1 MDARVPGGRGS
12 PFAEADA
19 LGDLEHRVLAVL
31 DPPLN
36 LDGMATTPLRA
47 ALARLR
53 RELTLGD
60 VLLSP
65 PRWDTI

>member
-1 MDARVPGGRGS
+1 MREHLEVAVH

-36 LDGMATTPLRA
+36 LDGMPPTTLRA
-47 ALARLR
+47 GLARLR
-53 RELTLGD
+53 REVTLGD

-65 PRWDTI
+65 APWDTI